1 MAVPLAYAA
10 AIAHS
15 RFAARTLPRLDAAGC
30 LLDPSAAITADVLRC
45 HREAHWPGLSQR
57 PQEQAIAGLREF
69 RNSALLA
76 IMARDLSGQADLA
89 ENLSSIS
96 LLAEQAIQLAY
107 EISVRGLAARHGT
120 PRDQQGQPVD
130 LLIVGMGKLGGLELN
145 ASSDVDLIYL
155 VAGEGLTA
163 GNEHGQGQID
173 LGSFFGKVAKK
184 MSLLLAEPTAH
195 GFVFRVDLRLRP
207 NGDAGPVICS
217 LAMLEDYLIV
227 HGREWE
233 RYAWIKARVV
243 NQPVFQTQDSFQAGV
258 QALESIRRPFV
269 FRRYLDFNA
278 LAALRDLHGQ
288 IREEAER
295 RSRRQ
300 GSRLAGVH
308 EPVDVKLGRGGIR
321 EIEFVAQL
329 FQLIRGGREERLRD
343 RSTRGVLQTL
353 AEQGRLSTQEV
364 TQLQDAYAFWRRL
377 EHRLQYE
384 EDAQTHLLGGSE
396 EAVARAA
403 SAMGCRDAR
412 DLIDQI
418 EGHQHA
424 VSELFD
430 RLFRRDDTTQDDNA
444 EDPRPRATDRDSR
457 LTRVRAL
464 VAAHAAASGQPDLVR
479 RGLEALLET
488 LSRRASYLALFDE
501 YPETLVRVA
510 RVIEASSW
518 ASEYLRRHPI
528 VLDELLDSRTLM
540 ESPNLEGFS
549 QELSRQ
555 MLQAR
560 IGDAPDVERQMDLL
574 REAHHAQT
582 FRLLVQDLEG
592 MWTVER
598 LSDQLSGLADCLI
611 EATLEA
617 AWQASPR
624 RHRESPRFA
633 VIAYGKLGGKELGYA
648 SDLDLIFIYDDHH
661 DLAAERYARLAQRIN
676 VWLSTNTAAG
686 SLFEI
691 DLRLRP
697 NGNAGLLVSD
707 LTGFLRYQTEQA
719 WAWEHQALTRARFCA
734 GHQDIGRAF
743 EDARIKILRMAR
755 DRGTL
760 LEEIL
765 AMRHKMHEGHPNPT
779 GLFDLK
785 HDCGGMVDIE
795 FMVQALVLGHAHVHA
810 SLTDNLGNIALL
822 RRSAQL
828 GLIPEG
834 LAEQTADAYRHLR
847 QHQHRIRLSGASSA
861 RVPAGLMASERQ
873 AVESLWSVVFAD
885 APVTTRSLAQIRQRT
900 G

>member
-120 PRDQQGQPVD
+120 PRDQQGQSVD

-278 LAALRDLHGQ
+278 LAALRDLNGQ

-343 RSTRGVLQTL
+343 RSTRG
-353 AEQGRLSTQEV
+353 
-364 TQLQDAYAFWRRL
+364 
-377 EHRLQYE
+377 
-384 EDAQTHLLGGSE
+384 
-396 EAVARAA
+396 
-403 SAMGCRDAR
+403 C
-412 DLIDQI
+412 
-418 EGHQHA
+418 
-424 VSELFD
+424 
-430 RLFRRDDTTQDDNA
+430 
-444 EDPRPRATDRDSR
+444 
-457 LTRVRAL
+457 
-464 VAAHAAASGQPDLVR
+464 
-479 RGLEALLET
+479 
-488 LSRRASYLALFDE
+488 
-501 YPETLVRVA
+501 
-510 RVIEASSW
+510 
-518 ASEYLRRHPI
+518 
-528 VLDELLDSRTLM
+528 
-540 ESPNLEGFS
+540 
-549 QELSRQ
+549 
-555 MLQAR
+555 
-560 IGDAPDVERQMDLL
+560 
-574 REAHHAQT
+574 
-582 FRLLVQDLEG
+582 
-592 MWTVER
+592 
-598 LSDQLSGLADCLI
+598 
-611 EATLEA
+611 
-617 AWQASPR
+617 
-624 RHRESPRFA
+624 
-633 VIAYGKLGGKELGYA
+633 
-648 SDLDLIFIYDDHH
+648 
-661 DLAAERYARLAQRIN
+661 
-676 VWLSTNTAAG
+676 
-686 SLFEI
+686 
-691 DLRLRP
+691 
-697 NGNAGLLVSD
+697 
-707 LTGFLRYQTEQA
+707 
-719 WAWEHQALTRARFCA
+719 
-734 GHQDIGRAF
+734 
-743 EDARIKILRMAR
+743 
-755 DRGTL
+755 
-760 LEEIL
+760 
-765 AMRHKMHEGHPNPT
+765 
-779 GLFDLK
+779 
-785 HDCGGMVDIE
+785 
-795 FMVQALVLGHAHVHA
+795 
-810 SLTDNLGNIALL
+810 LTDPG
-822 RRSAQL
+822 
-828 GLIPEG
+828 
-834 LAEQTADAYRHLR
+834 
-847 QHQHRIRLSGASSA
+847 
-861 RVPAGLMASERQ
+861 
-873 AVESLWSVVFAD
+873 
-885 APVTTRSLAQIRQRT
+885 
-900 G
+900 